1 MKSKINLIL
10 QFPSAGSVAALA
22 VAGFAVAH
30 THQKEGN
37 YDFTSCY
44 SGTRNV
50 IQFSKTHSV
59 TANELVGNNRSNPPG
74 GAFDMTT
81 FHCVGLATTIDGKAS
96 SSSYCETIDM
106 GGDKFFL
113 RLTLGGPKGKA
124 EAIPGT
130 GKYEGL
136 VRTGIS
142 ESLGVFPRI
151 KPGALTGCTW
161 QTGT

>member
-1 MKSKINLIL
+1 
-10 QFPSAGSVAALA
+10 
-22 VAGFAVAH
+22 
-30 THQKEGN
+30 
-37 YDFTSCY
+37 
-44 SGTRNV
+44 
-50 IQFSKTHSV
+50 
-59 TANELVGNNRSNPPG
+59 
-74 GAFDMTT
+74 
-81 FHCVGLATTIDGKAS
+81 
-96 SSSYCETIDM
+96 M

-113 RLTLGGPKGKA
+113 RLTLGGPKEKA

-151 KPGALTGCTW
+151 KPGALTGCTR